1 MGDIILTNPL
11 EMKPS
16 ALKVTNY
23 SWSIT
28 PEGIVANLNYYAQD
42 GSIVEQETFYIQDA
56 DFEPLKNAVITA
68 GVVGQKY
75 IDVIEKS
82 IRNKVKSMKG
92 WTGTV
97 P

>member
-1 MGDIILTNPL
+1 
-11 EMKPS
+11 
-16 ALKVTNY
+16 
-23 SWSIT
+23 
-28 PEGIVANLNYYAQD
+28 
-42 GSIVEQETFYIQDA
+42 
-56 DFEPLKNAVITA
+56 LKNAVITA